1 MGTILE
7 QAKPYFT
14 AAHYQHESELSEQWR
29 VTAYVS
35 ALEDIDYGQVL
46 ATIRERLR
54 AAGAADQP
62 AAGISVQVTG
72 VMPLVHEIQAAL
84 MHDLFISFLSAFGII
99 AVIMSIAQA
108 GIWTGLI
115 AMVPNFFP
123 MVFMFGLLG
132 WMGVALDI
140 GSVMTASIALG
151 IAIDD
156 VLHFL
161 TFYRRALARRSISR
175 KMPSILRISSAALRC
190 F

>member
-1 MGTILE
+1 
-7 QAKPYFT
+7 
-14 AAHYQHESELSEQWR
+14 
-29 VTAYVS
+29 
-35 ALEDIDYGQVL
+35 
-46 ATIRERLR
+46 
-54 AAGAADQP
+54 
-62 AAGISVQVTG
+62 
-72 VMPLVHEIQAAL
+72 MPLVHEIQAAL
-84 MHDLFISFLSAFGII
+84 MRDLFISFLSAFGII

-161 TFYRRALARRSISR
+161 TFYRRALRAVSAPRCRPYYVSAVRLRDVSKLTGLRPRADGVLFQQLFAGQPLRLDDADAADHCRSWRPRTIAGFGDW
-175 KMPSILRISSAALRC
+175 LRGKII
-190 F
+190 